1 MKHFRFS
8 ANARISRRAHIPILL
23 TENQGQIPR
32 GEGRSARFVSVA
44 GGRFD
49 RKIEWFE
56 GLCPVVDAPFATL
69 ATSSTGGGA
78 ALASG

>member
-1 MKHFRFS
+1 M
-8 ANARISRRAHIPILL
+8 ARRR
-23 TENQGQIPR
+23 GQAPR
-32 GEGRSARFVSVA
+32 GGVAECWLFSVA
-44 GGRFD
+44 DGRFD
-49 RKIEWFE
+49 RKSEWFE